1 MIKLIKELKID
12 GCNKEY
18 TIDEYGNIFDVKLQ
32 RYRKPIVHKK
42 GYLKMSFYVNG
53 KDKKFF
59 IHRLVLQT
67 FKPVEDMDKLQV
79 NHIDGDKQ
87 NNHVDNLEWCTQ
99 SENQK
104 HAYKHGLN
112 SNKGEHNP
120 SCRLTEEQV
129 IEIADLLIKSVP
141 MSEIA
146 RRYGISKSAVAFI
159 REKRHWKYLLEDYNF
174 PKYCSLK

>member
-1 MIKLIKELKID
+1 MIKELKID

-79 NHIDGDKQ
+79 NHIDGDK
-87 NNHVDNLEWCTQ
+87 
-99 SENQK
+99 
-104 HAYKHGLN
+104 
-112 SNKGEHNP
+112 
-120 SCRLTEEQV
+120 
-129 IEIADLLIKSVP
+129 
-141 MSEIA
+141 
-146 RRYGISKSAVAFI
+146 
-159 REKRHWKYLLEDYNF
+159 
-174 PKYCSLK
+174 

>member
-1 MIKLIKELKID
+1 MLGTSNCRKYQSVIILRIEQSAAKISLLINLNYIII
-12 GCNKEY
+12 
-18 TIDEYGNIFDVKLQ
+18 T
-32 RYRKPIVHKK
+32 
-42 GYLKMSFYVNG
+42 YVNG

-120 SCRLTEEQV
+120 SCRLTEKQV

-146 RRYGISKSAVAFI
+146 RRYGISKSAVASI